1 VKVDLLGMYSAEQ
14 LIINSEKKT
23 LINLSNIFCYE
34 GTAMF
39 SSLEYRLQKETELI
53 NMIPADWTIVS
64 SMRSTQGF
72 TNQHNNVKLVKL
84 TKPTWHYRGDWN
96 E

>member
-1 VKVDLLGMYSAEQ
+1 
-14 LIINSEKKT
+14 
-23 LINLSNIFCYE
+23 
-34 GTAMF
+34 MF

-53 NMIPADWTIVS
+53 NAIPKDWTIMA

-72 TNQHNNVKLVKL
+72 TNQDNNVKLLEL
-84 TKPTWHYRGDWN
+84 TKPTWHYGGDWN